1 MLPKSLKAAQLAVH
15 ASSSCSAQQ
24 KVLQLFPQ
32 KEFACALY
40 LLLQFPSIRLKK
52 IVLVN
57 LNEFHDYLHLCALHP
72 DLQMTKLVMA
82 IPTIDADHKSFLA
95 TVQADLISL
104 FGMPSLQKISLSGN
118 LCSYDEVKLG
128 IVEGLL
134 YRTRSFPIKKLTLE
148 LTDGCYAREDMKI
161 LFDAAFSLPKL
172 DSLELVLGE
181 GFLNSPE
188 DENIL
193 YNCWVYKAADVKLK
207 SLQILAHNTEFKQ
220 LSLIADSLSSSL
232 KEVILSQE
240 VILPQEF
247 LESLMYCAHLEH
259 NEYYDNDDD
268 DNVWWGDHY

>member
-1 MLPKSLKAAQLAVH
+1 M
-15 ASSSCSAQQ
+15 CS
-24 KVLQLFPQ
+24 VPS
-32 KEFACALY
+32 
-40 LLLQFPSIRLKK
+40 PSISQHQAKK

-57 LNEFHDYLHLCALHP
+57 LDEFHDYLHLCALHP
-72 DLQMTKLVMA
+72 DLQMTKLVIA
-82 IPTIDADHKSFLA
+82 IPTIDTDHKSFLA

-134 YRTRSFPIKKLTLE
+134 HRTHSFPIKKLTLE
-148 LTDGCYAREDMKI
+148 LTDGCYAREDLKI
-161 LFDAAFSLPKL
+161 LFDAVFSLPKL

-193 YNCWVYKAADVKLK
+193 YKCWVCKASDVKLK
-207 SLQILAHNTEFKQ
+207 SLHILAHDTEFKQ
-220 LSLIADSLSSSL
+220 LSLIADCLSSSL
-232 KEVILSQE
+232 KE

-247 LESLMYCAHLEH
+247 LESLMFCAHLAEH

-268 DNVWWGDHY
+268 DDDDDGNVWWGDYY